1 MNRLSRFS
9 DCIAKFCKETGK
21 PGPCAD
27 PNSKRQQRLK
37 GLGAAA
43 KTKAAPA
50 KAKVAPKAPKATA
63 SADAGKKAGSALAA
77 LGNSFASGVS
87 RRKTASGEWE
97 QVYSSPTNADEIAA
111 KVNQITAGLS
121 ASQLDE
127 AASGMGGF
135 KIPHL
140 KSKKAKQ
147 DFIVKN
153 LQRRLGSLQRAHL
166 DRRPVTSPPAS

>member
-1 MNRLSRFS
+1 MNRLNRFS

-37 GLGAAA
+37 GLGAKA
-43 KTKAAPA
+43 KAVPAA

-135 KIPHL
+135 KTSHL

-147 DFIVKN
+147 EFIVKN